1 MEVGGE
7 FGLDL
12 RQIIFFDGTT
22 LGTEAESIILHLE
35 ETNCVALP
43 GEGFVEDENAGFHP
57 GVGIETAGREG
68 DDGDE
73 GIFDEHFPQL
83 FVGTLA
89 LEDDALGDDDGGT
102 ARGSEMLGHVVHE
115 EDFAALGL
123 DRKSFVGLDASFRGH
138 ERRIG
143 ENDIR
148 EFVPPLLG
156 RERVVFVDVGIGEA
170 VEVEIHQ
177 REAHHVRRDVV
188 AFDVLCEKAMLVRR
202 QGIGHKRHRR
212 NKFLFCVFCAFCGH
226 FFSAFSEN
234 GFIRRNQKPGGAT
247 SGIEDD
253 FAFFWSHHLDHE
265 IDDVARGAELPGVP
279 LRAEDG
285 EQILEGIAE
294 AFAVVVGEFVDD
306 FEKCLERFGVAIRE
320 VGVLKDVPEQRRD
333 AGVLRHFG
341 DALGVERKGLMPAE
355 SRPQELGP
363 TVAGEVAGEKRPR
376 AAEFLRPGIHVV
388 HELVDKGDGD
398 LLDLG
403 FWIGDLADE
412 DVAGGVDAAL
422 GVGVEH
428 GSGVGHRRHRR
439 RKKEGRH
446 EARIGHRRHRRRKK
460 EGRHEARIG
469 HKRHRNKKGGEH
481 EAEVGRRGRGNHK
494 FPFVSFVHFVANDL
508 KSVQRMNFL
517 NWMIGAPKLMR
528 SA

>member
-1 MEVGGE
+1 M
-7 FGLDL
+7 
-12 RQIIFFDGTT
+12 
-22 LGTEAESIILHLE
+22 
-35 ETNCVALP
+35 
-43 GEGFVEDENAGFHP
+43 
-57 GVGIETAGREG
+57 
-68 DDGDE
+68 
-73 GIFDEHFPQL
+73 
-83 FVGTLA
+83 
-89 LEDDALGDDDGGT
+89 
-102 ARGSEMLGHVVHE
+102 
-115 EDFAALGL
+115 
-123 DRKSFVGLDASFRGH
+123 
-138 ERRIG
+138 
-143 ENDIR
+143 
-148 EFVPPLLG
+148 
-156 RERVVFVDVGIGEA
+156 
-170 VEVEIHQ
+170 
-177 REAHHVRRDVV
+177 
-188 AFDVLCEKAMLVRR
+188 
-202 QGIGHKRHRR
+202 
-212 NKFLFCVFCAFCGH
+212 
-226 FFSAFSEN
+226 
-234 GFIRRNQKPGGAT
+234 
-247 SGIEDD
+247 
-253 FAFFWSHHLDHE
+253 
-265 IDDVARGAELPGVP
+265 
-279 LRAEDG
+279 
-285 EQILEGIAE
+285 
-294 AFAVVVGEFVDD
+294 VVGEFVDD

-446 EARIGHRRHRRRKK
+446 EARIGH
-460 EGRHEARIG
+460 
-469 HKRHRNKKGGEH
+469 KRHRNKKGGEH